1 MKNASSCSSVVPP
14 SSPVKVNIFN
24 SQYSI
29 KPSENLTE
37 DDIREL
43 ADYVDQLMH
52 QASQNG
58 AHDKLS
64 VAIMVALNIAARM
77 CEDQKQYAHSIRQLV
92 GRIDEAIADD
102 TVHDTLRALPTFDPT
117 CSIPRRR

>member
-43 ADYVDQLMH
+43 ADYVDRLMH
-52 QASQNG
+52 QASQSG

-64 VAIMVALNIAARM
+64 IAIMVALNIAARM
-77 CEDQKQYAHSIRQLV
+77 CEDQKQHAHSIRQLV

-102 TVHDTLRALPTFDPT
+102 AVHDTLRALPTFDPT
-117 CSIPRRR
+117 CSIPR